1 MPTAESDIW
10 ISSAKN
16 EASTLAWT
24 ARKSSDPL
32 LHWYQPVILRI
43 QLIRSYLH
51 QPCLPIMMKCTEV
64 KASECCHCSHCSL
77 CPWEILWNQ
86 ALEQSVC
93 QELSD
98 LHWFSMAHPSPM
110 EQTNA
115 ASLRCERKGVQSEA
129 LALQFIA
136 HLYIIHGLCRQFIE
150 IKQCT
155 GKWYESTG
163 SYGPNSV
170 KFEETHSKP
179 FQNSATPCHFFGQF
193 QQVKQG
199 NKGKTSH
206 SPKWI
211 QTTLENSEQLPVGF
225 ARACAG

>member
-115 ASLRCERKGVQSEA
+115 ASLRCDRKGVQSEA
-129 LALQFIA
+129 LALLFIA

-150 IKQCT
+150 IKQCA

-163 SYGPNSV
+163 SYGPNSEV
-170 KFEETHSKP
+170 WRNSFKTVSKFCHP
-179 FQNSATPCHFFGQF
+179 FSFFWA
-193 QQVKQG
+193 VS
-199 NKGKTSH
+199 TS
-206 SPKWI
+206 
-211 QTTLENSEQLPVGF
+211 
-225 ARACAG
+225 